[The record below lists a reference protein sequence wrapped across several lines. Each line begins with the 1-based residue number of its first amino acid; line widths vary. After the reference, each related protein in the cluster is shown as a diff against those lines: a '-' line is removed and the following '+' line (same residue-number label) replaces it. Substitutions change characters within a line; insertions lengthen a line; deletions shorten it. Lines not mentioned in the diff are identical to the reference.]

1 MHPARARRLALVIV
15 MVVGVFVAGGFAF
28 FAFQENLMLYFT
40 PSEIAAGKAPTGQRF
55 NVGGMVAEGS
65 VIKAPDSVEVR
76 FDVTDYDKTITV
88 TFADIL
94 PDLFREGQAVIAKGK
109 LDADGIFVADEV
121 LAKHDENYMPKEVAD
136 MLKDKTKDNNNKQN
150 QNQSQTEMPKP

>member
-1 MHPARARRLALVIV
+1 MHPARARRLSLIVV
-15 MVVGVFVAGGFAF
+15 MVVAVFIAGGFTF

-40 PSEIAAGKAPTGQRF
+40 PSEVAEGKAPTGQRF
-55 NVGGMVAEGS
+55 NIGGMVAANS
-65 VIKAPDSVEVR
+65 VVKSDNSVEVR

-94 PDLFREGQAVIAKGK
+94 PDLFREGQAVVAKGK
-109 LDADGIFVADEV
+109 LNNQGIFVADEV

-136 MLKDKTKDNNNKQN
+136 SLKMKNAPP
-150 QNQSQTEMPKP
+150 QTEAKKP